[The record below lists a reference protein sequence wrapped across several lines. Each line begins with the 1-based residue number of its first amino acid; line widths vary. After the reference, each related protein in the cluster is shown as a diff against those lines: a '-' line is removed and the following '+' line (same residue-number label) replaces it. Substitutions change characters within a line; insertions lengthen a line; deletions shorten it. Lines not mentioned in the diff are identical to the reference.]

1 PVLRAAT
8 RAWHTVSRKATG
20 GRGRF
25 FSATSGH
32 VYVSLNTCPS
42 AGIHLNVT
50 RSNSNLTLSWPR
62 LSTSYVLES
71 SKSLDLTNWP
81 GVSES
86 LKTNSGRCQVTV
98 SLDRGQRYFRLRKP

>member
-1 PVLRAAT
+1 M
-8 RAWHTVSRKATG
+8 TVADLNGDGKPDLAVAVSG
-20 GRGRF
+20 GGF
-25 FSATSGH
+25 FFPTSGH
-32 VYVSLNTCPS
+32 VYVSLNTCAS

-71 SKSLDLTNWP
+71 TKSLDLTNWP

-86 LKTNSGRCQVTV
+86 LTTNSGRCEVTV